1 MTRLDVLLVAR
12 GLYGTRAWARD
23 AIRRGTIRVEGR
35 IAEKPGMLVASD
47 ATIAVDDPA
56 QGFVSRGALKLAHA
70 LDHFGLSP
78 DGADCLDIGA
88 STGGFTEVLL
98 RRGAKS
104 VTAVDIGH
112 GQLAAVLAEDPRVTA
127 SSGINARDLTA
138 GHLTVPPDFIVVD
151 VSFISLRLVLP
162 PALALAQPRCTLIA
176 LVKPQFELRP
186 AALSRGGIVRDPTAW
201 QEAVAAVQAV
211 VEAQG
216 FGVMG
221 VVPSPI
227 TGGDGNREFLLA
239 GRRGGSRQGGSRQ
252 VGSDLVLFPTA

>member
-12 GLYGTRAWARD
+12 GLYGTRARARD

-104 VTAVDIGH
+104 VTAVDVGQ

-127 SSGINARDLTA
+127 LSGINARDLTA
-138 GHLTVPPDFIVVD
+138 GHLTVPPDFIVAD
-151 VSFISLRLVLP
+151 VSFISLLLVLP
-162 PALALAQPRCTLIA
+162 PALALGQPRCTPHRA
-176 LVKPQFELRP
+176 GQ
-186 AALSRGGIVRDPTAW
+186 AAIRAQAGSPVEGRNRARSDGMAGG
-201 QEAVAAVQAV
+201 
-211 VEAQG
+211 
-216 FGVMG
+216 
-221 VVPSPI
+221 
-227 TGGDGNREFLLA
+227 GGCGSG
-239 GRRGGSRQGGSRQ
+239 GRRGAGLRRDGGRAIADHRRRRQSGVPGGGAEGRQ
-252 VGSDLVLFPTA
+252 